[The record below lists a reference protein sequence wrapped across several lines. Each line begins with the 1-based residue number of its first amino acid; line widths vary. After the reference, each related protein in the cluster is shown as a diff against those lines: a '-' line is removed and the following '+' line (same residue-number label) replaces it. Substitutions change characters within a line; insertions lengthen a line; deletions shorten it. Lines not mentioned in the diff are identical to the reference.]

1 MWLLEDTL
9 NQVCDCLGLTSV
21 LCVNSLLLI
30 ALLTDPKLDTTVTL
44 DSKIVKVPQG
54 KPVTHLAI

>member
-1 MWLLEDTL
+1 M
-9 NQVCDCLGLTSV
+9 